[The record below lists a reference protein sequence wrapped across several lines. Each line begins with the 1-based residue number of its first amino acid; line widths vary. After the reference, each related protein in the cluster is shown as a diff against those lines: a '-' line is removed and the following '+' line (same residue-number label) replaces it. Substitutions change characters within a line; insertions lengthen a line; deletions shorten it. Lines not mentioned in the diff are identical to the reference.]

1 MIKKKT
7 LHYPFQ
13 GAKFKTSLDNNKK
26 GCFEMSYNKML
37 FSEGGT
43 WRTRTRLKMRMR
55 QAIFMSD
62 NSASKMI

>member
-26 GCFEMSYNKML
+26 GCFEMSYNKMF
-37 FSEGGT
+37 FSEGGDM
-43 WRTRTRLKMRMR
+43 KNENK
-55 QAIFMSD
+55 IKD
-62 NSASKMI
+62 ENEASYFYVR